1 MRVTGAAASL
11 VAFLTPAIAMAC
23 PSATATACGS
33 HSCGSGLAGYVTA
46 VGFGLL
52 AGMGS
57 IAVERA
63 TKRRLKKK

>member
-1 MRVTGAAASL
+1 MRLTGAAASL
-11 VAFLTPAIAMAC
+11 LAFFTPALAVAC
-23 PSATATACGS
+23 PSAMACGS
-33 HSCGSGLAGYVTA
+33 HACGFQFGGYVTA

-52 AGMGS
+52 AGVGS

>member
-1 MRVTGAAASL
+1 
-11 VAFLTPAIAMAC
+11 MAC
-23 PSATATACGS
+23 PSAAATACGS
-33 HSCGSGLAGYVTA
+33 HACGSGLGGYVMA

-57 IAVERA
+57 IAVERG

>member
-1 MRVTGAAASL
+1 MTLTGAVASL

-23 PSATATACGS
+23 PSAAATACGS
-33 HSCGSGLAGYVTA
+33 HACGSGFGGYLTA

-57 IAVERA
+57 IAVER
-63 TKRRLKKK
+63 RLKKK

>member
-1 MRVTGAAASL
+1 MRITGAVASL

-23 PSATATACGS
+23 PSACGSHACGS
-33 HSCGSGLAGYVTA
+33 ALSGYVTA

-57 IAVERA
+57 IAVER
-63 TKRRLKKK
+63 RFKKK